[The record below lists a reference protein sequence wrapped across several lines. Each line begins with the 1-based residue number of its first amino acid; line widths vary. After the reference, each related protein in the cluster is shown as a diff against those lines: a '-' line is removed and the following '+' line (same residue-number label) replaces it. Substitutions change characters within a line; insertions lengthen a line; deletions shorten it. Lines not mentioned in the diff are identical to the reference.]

1 MSNVKKMLLTTL
13 LSMPAISLFSALG
26 TTPDSLPSASSDQ
39 ALEKARDA
47 EPSTSMNTNN
57 ASETN
62 AEEQHVKD
70 LMNFPTEPSKS
81 TTAEQRQK
89 MHDDKVQHVN
99 DLMNMDLSTEPI
111 TEKAPAKTEEPA
123 VSDHALD
130 RRAVADHPQEQA
142 QEPSVHKEI
151 EAAQDLHSS
160 QVAHSEP
167 AKLEVV
173 HTAAQELGSKIA
185 SSESVTPVT
194 VKELEWIHSV
204 NNQNHKNILALHK
217 TIGAISILLEKM
229 SENINKAIK
238 DINFHLELFK
248 I

>member
-26 TTPDSLPSASSDQ
+26 TTPDSLPPASSDQ

-81 TTAEQRQK
+81 TTAEHRQK
-89 MHDDKVQHVN
+89 IHDDKVQHVN
-99 DLMNMDLSTEPI
+99 DLMNKDLSTEPI

-130 RRAVADHPQEQA
+130 RRALADHPQEQA

-185 SSESVTPVT
+185 SSESVREH
-194 VKELEWIHSV
+194 ELKFIHSDIK
-204 NNQNHKNILALHK
+204 QN
-217 TIGAISILLEKM
+217 T
-229 SENINKAIK
+229 K
-238 DINFHLELFK
+238 DIDTLKISLESIMEIFNK
-248 I
+248 FSMAIEEAKKVFTNIKNS